1 MSIFL
6 SDTKRADIRLIA
18 ADLDGTLLN
27 EQKQI
32 GERTLK
38 ALRKAAEKG
47 ILFVPSTGR
56 ILSAIP
62 EQIMKLPSVEYAILV
77 NGGCLWDCKRQCAVY
92 REEIPKDRAVKL
104 AKTMKAYG
112 TMYDGYIDGCGYMV
126 QSYYDQID
134 IYCPKALR
142 AMIRETRR
150 PVKSLENVISMLGG
164 VQKMQMFF
172 VDMELR
178 ERAWE
183 TIEEMYPDMTVTTSV
198 YNNLEVNAKNATKGR
213 ALEKLCSHLNIKLS
227 QVLAFGD
234 GCNDIT
240 MLKAAGTGVAME
252 NGAEELKREADA
264 VTAANDKEGV
274 ADFLEK
280 YVL

>member
-6 SDTKRADIRLIA
+6 SDMKKADIRLIA

-27 EQKQI
+27 EQKQL
-32 GERTLK
+32 GKRTWR
-38 ALRKAAEKG
+38 ALQRAAEKG

-56 ILSAIP
+56 ILDAIP
-62 EQIMKLPSVEYAILV
+62 EQIMKLPSVDYAILV
-77 NGGCLWDCKRQCAVY
+77 NGACLWDCKRQCAVY
-92 REEIPKDRAVKL
+92 REEIPKDRAMEL
-104 AKTMKAYG
+104 AKTMKTYG
-112 TMYDGYIDGCGYMV
+112 TMYDGYIGGCGYMA
-126 QSYYDQID
+126 QDYYDQID
-134 IYCPKALR
+134 IYCPEALR
-142 AMIRETRR
+142 TMIRATRR
-150 PVKSLENVISMLGG
+150 PVKSLESVISMLGD

-178 ERAWE
+178 KEAWE
-183 TIEEMYPDMTVTTSV
+183 MIRETYPDMTVTTSV
-198 YNNLEVNAKNATKGR
+198 YNNLEVNAGNVTKGR
-213 ALEKLCSHLNIKLS
+213 ALEKLCSHLNIELS

-252 NGAEELKREADA
+252 NGAEVLKKAADA
-264 VTAANDKEGV
+264 VTATNDKEGV